1 MAPVDMWQTAT
12 LETEICGQ
20 RLSTART
27 ANEPHRRWNRLGRP
41 TDAAAGRGNV
51 ALSCGGRNH
60 AGTRGLRGGAEGIR
74 TDGPRRSVRI
84 PARPSDFLQCGTT
97 LTCVQAPKTG
107 SLLVSSRGH
116 GPAPS
121 QQEPRRGSDGGRGRS
136 GDRARVFS
144 NAALRQGGLDLGGNV
159 EKRPA
164 PWRLEPKFLAIRLHS
179 LPSTANDP
187 SLALGALEFG
197 CRESADCRRSTTTCA
212 NNGSCRTD
220 ATPSTDDVTLERDQ
234 SIPKYCHRDS
244 QTDFRNRRFAST

>member
-1 MAPVDMWQTAT
+1 MTSWSPAPTTTPSSTGSPRRSKSGAPKEAAFSKASSVSMAPVDMWQTAT

-84 PARPSDFLQCGTT
+84 PARPSDFLQCGAT

-136 GDRARVFS
+136 GDRARVW
-144 NAALRQGGLDLGGNV
+144 A
-159 EKRPA
+159 
-164 PWRLEPKFLAIRLHS
+164 
-179 LPSTANDP
+179 
-187 SLALGALEFG
+187 
-197 CRESADCRRSTTTCA
+197 RRSPPPGRA
-212 NNGSCRTD
+212 PKGE
-220 ATPSTDDVTLERDQ
+220 PSVLRYSPMILISTRL
-234 SIPKYCHRDS
+234 
-244 QTDFRNRRFAST
+244 RRPPSNSP